1 MSYLSQEAMIELQ
14 IKGKLLPCQLNYLAI
29 KQFLETFPSAESTEL
44 LVEEVWGLDLYVFL
58 YFPLRHDF
66 STTLFPHLLPLFPFP
81 VRELGGCAWTGFQ
94 AGLSQEVL
102 QEGQADIDHVQ
113 RLKACFSAPFPGL
126 VFDPH
131 HSQGFPVTRTSNLFR
146 NILNSCDL

>member
-1 MSYLSQEAMIELQ
+1 MSTKLFGHKTIFRSLSICRKHGAPGRGGVGLR
-14 IKGKLLPCQLNYLAI
+14 
-29 KQFLETFPSAESTEL
+29 
-44 LVEEVWGLDLYVFL
+44 LVCFFF

-66 STTLFPHLLPLFPFP
+66 STTLFPHLLPLFPFA

-94 AGLSQEVL
+94 AGLSHKVL
-102 QEGQADIDHVQ
+102 QEGQVDTDHVQ

-131 HSQGFPVTRTSNLFR
+131 HNQGFPVMRTSNLFR
-146 NILNSCDL
+146 NILNSCNL

>member
-66 STTLFPHLLPLFPFP
+66 STTLFPHLLPLFPFL

-102 QEGQADIDHVQ
+102 QEGQADTDHVQ